1 MRFIAYNLFLY
12 YHAKTQSRKENNK
25 INPMT
30 HQNHSFDTRSIH
42 VGEEPEYLEG
52 SNNEVV
58 APIVLSSTFA
68 RKKVMNH
75 GRFEYSRTS
84 NPTRLALEKRYA
96 SLEQT
101 KYGLSLASGLAA
113 ETLLLFTLLKPGDH
127 IIGFDDLYGGTKRLL
142 NQWKE
147 QYDLQ
152 VTLVDAAQPSIV
164 EEAIQPRTKLIWLE
178 SPTNPLL
185 KVCDIAAIAEIAH
198 RHNLLVIVDNTFLSP
213 YFQNPILLG
222 ADIVVHSVTKYIGGH
237 SDVIGGAV
245 MLNNDALFEKLKF
258 NQNALGMIPSPFD
271 CYLVLRG
278 LKTLSLRMERHQS
291 NALAVATYLEK
302 HPKVERV
309 YYPGLPSHPQY
320 ALNARQAS
328 GYGGMVSFEIKGGE
342 KEAVQFLESLELFTL
357 AESLGGVESL
367 IEHPALMTH
376 SSITQKERE
385 LAGIKDSL
393 IRISVGVEDI
403 TDLINDLEQAFG
415 NI

>member
-1 MRFIAYNLFLY
+1 M
-12 YHAKTQSRKENNK
+12 TNK
-25 INPMT
+25 
-30 HQNHSFDTRSIH
+30 NHSFDTRSIH
-42 VGEEPEYLEG
+42 IGEEPEYLEG

-58 APIVLSSTFA
+58 APIYLSSTFA
-68 RKKVMNH
+68 RKKVKDH

-101 KYGLSLASGLAA
+101 RFGLGLASGLAA

-142 NQWKE
+142 NQWTA

-152 VTLVDAAQPSIV
+152 VSLVDATRPELI
-164 EEAIQPRTKLIWLE
+164 EKAIQQRTKLIWLE

-185 KVCDIAAIAEIAH
+185 KVCDIAAISEIAH

-222 ADIVVHSVTKYIGGH
+222 ADIVCHSVTKYIGGH
-237 SDVIGGAV
+237 SDVIGGAI
-245 MLNNDALFEKLKF
+245 MLNDEKLYEKLKF
-258 NQNALGMIPSPFD
+258 NQNALGMVPSPFD

-291 NALAVATYLEK
+291 NAMAIATYLEN
-302 HPKVERV
+302 HSKVTRV
-309 YYPGLPSHPQY
+309 YYPGLPSHPQFE
-320 ALNARQAS
+320 LNRTQAS
-328 GYGGMVSFEIKGGE
+328 GFGGMVSFEIKGGE

-376 SSITQKERE
+376 ASITKKERE

-393 IRISVGVEDI
+393 IRVSVGVEDVS
-403 TDLINDLEQAFG
+403 DLLKDLELAFEK
-415 NI
+415 I

>member
-1 MRFIAYNLFLY
+1 M
-12 YHAKTQSRKENNK
+12 TNK
-25 INPMT
+25 
-30 HQNHSFDTRSIH
+30 NHSFDTRSIH
-42 VGEEPEYLEG
+42 IGEEPEYLEG

-58 APIVLSSTFA
+58 APIYLSSTFA
-68 RKKVMNH
+68 RKKVKDH

-101 KYGLSLASGLAA
+101 RFGLGLASGLAA

-142 NQWKE
+142 NQWTA

-152 VTLVDAAQPSIV
+152 VSLVDATRPELI
-164 EEAIQPRTKLIWLE
+164 EKAIQQRTKLIWLE

-185 KVCDIAAIAEIAH
+185 KVCDIAAISEIAH

-222 ADIVVHSVTKYIGGH
+222 ADIVCHSVTKYIGGH
-237 SDVIGGAV
+237 SDVIGGAI
-245 MLNNDALFEKLKF
+245 MLNDEKLYEKLKF
-258 NQNALGMIPSPFD
+258 NQNALGMVPSPFD

-291 NALAVATYLEK
+291 NAMAIATYLEN
-302 HPKVERV
+302 HSKVTRV
-309 YYPGLPSHPQY
+309 YYPGLPSHPQFE
-320 ALNARQAS
+320 LNRTQAS
-328 GYGGMVSFEIKGGE
+328 GFGGMVSFEIKGGE

-376 SSITQKERE
+376 ASITKKERE

-393 IRISVGVEDI
+393 IRVSVGVEDI
-403 TDLINDLEQAFG
+403 SDLLKDLELAFEK
-415 NI
+415 I

>member
-1 MRFIAYNLFLY
+1 M
-12 YHAKTQSRKENNK
+12 TNK
-25 INPMT
+25 
-30 HQNHSFDTRSIH
+30 NHSFDTRSIH
-42 VGEEPEYLEG
+42 IGEEPEYLEG

-58 APIVLSSTFA
+58 APIYLSSTFA
-68 RKKVMNH
+68 RKKVKDH

-101 KYGLSLASGLAA
+101 RFGLGLASGLAA

-142 NQWKE
+142 NQWTA

-152 VTLVDAAQPSIV
+152 VSLVDATRPELI
-164 EEAIQPRTKLIWLE
+164 EKAIQQRTKLIWLE

-185 KVCDIAAIAEIAH
+185 KVCDIAAISEIAH

-222 ADIVVHSVTKYIGGH
+222 ADIVCHSVTKYIGGH
-237 SDVIGGAV
+237 SDVIGGAI
-245 MLNNDALFEKLKF
+245 MLNDEKLYEKLKF
-258 NQNALGMIPSPFD
+258 NQNALGMVPSPFD

-291 NALAVATYLEK
+291 NAMAIAPYLEN
-302 HPKVERV
+302 HSKVTRV
-309 YYPGLPSHPQY
+309 YYPGLPSHPQFE
-320 ALNARQAS
+320 LNRTQAS
-328 GYGGMVSFEIKGGE
+328 GFGGMVSFEIKGGE

-376 SSITQKERE
+376 ASITKKERE

-393 IRISVGVEDI
+393 IRVSVGVEDVS
-403 TDLINDLEQAFG
+403 DLLKDLELGFEK
-415 NI
+415 I

>member
-1 MRFIAYNLFLY
+1 M
-12 YHAKTQSRKENNK
+12 TNK
-25 INPMT
+25 
-30 HQNHSFDTRSIH
+30 NHSFDTRSIH
-42 VGEEPEYLEG
+42 IGEEPEYLEG

-58 APIVLSSTFA
+58 APIYLSSTFA
-68 RKKVMNH
+68 RKKVKDH

-101 KYGLSLASGLAA
+101 RFGLGLASGLAA

-142 NQWKE
+142 NQWTA

-152 VTLVDAAQPSIV
+152 VSLVDATRPELI
-164 EEAIQPRTKLIWLE
+164 EKAIQQRTKLIWLE

-185 KVCDIAAIAEIAH
+185 KVCDIAAISEIAH

-222 ADIVVHSVTKYIGGH
+222 ADIVCHSVTKAI
-237 SDVIGGAV
+237 
-245 MLNNDALFEKLKF
+245 MLNDEKLYEKLKF
-258 NQNALGMIPSPFD
+258 NQNALGMVPSPFD

-291 NALAVATYLEK
+291 NAMAIATYLEN
-302 HPKVERV
+302 HSKVTRV
-309 YYPGLPSHPQY
+309 YYPGLPSNPQFE
-320 ALNARQAS
+320 LNRTQAS
-328 GYGGMVSFEIKGGE
+328 GFGGMVSFEIKGGE

-376 SSITQKERE
+376 ASITKKERE

-393 IRISVGVEDI
+393 IRVSVGVEDI
-403 TDLINDLEQAFG
+403 SDLLKDLELAFEK
-415 NI
+415 I